1 MTEKVIFEFRT
12 KQDEKGLRYEIKYPA
27 EGIAVH
33 APVRKDFCSP
43 FIPCSSSKR
52 DIKRVCRLRMRSSWQ
67 MRKTLDYYERMY
79 EDLYGEEQP
88 Q

>member
-12 KQDEKGLRYEIKYPA
+12 RQDEKGMRYEIKYPA
-27 EGIAVH
+27 DGIAVH
-33 APVRKDFCSP
+33 APAWKDFYPS
-43 FIPCSSSKR
+43 FLPCSSSKR
-52 DIKRVCRLRMRSSWQ
+52 EIKRACRLRLRSRWQ
-67 MRKTLDYYERMY
+67 MRKTLDFYERMY